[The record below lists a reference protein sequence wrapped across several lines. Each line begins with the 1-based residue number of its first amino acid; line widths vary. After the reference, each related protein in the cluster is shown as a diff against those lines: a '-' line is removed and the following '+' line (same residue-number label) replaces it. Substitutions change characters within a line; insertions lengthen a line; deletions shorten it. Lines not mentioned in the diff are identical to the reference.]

1 MTSTLHRLAAT
12 VALVS
17 LSCGA
22 AVAQQWPART
32 IRAVVPLTAGSAT
45 DTIARSVL
53 DQVSSQLGQPI
64 IVENR
69 PGAGNTIGMAAVAR
83 AEPDGYSI
91 LINSSSH
98 TTVPAMHRNLSFDTL
113 RDLAPIVPLGNM
125 PSVVL
130 VSPSKGYKSLS
141 DLIGAAKARPGAMN
155 YGSAGVGNFSHF
167 ATEVLRGAAGF
178 EAVHVPSKGA
188 PEALTELVAGRID
201 FFISPLILA
210 LPLLQDGKVQALA
223 VSGSERAGALPD
235 VPTTVE
241 AGYPN
246 SAYNFWIGM
255 FAPAKTPSAILDRL
269 HEEARKALDTPAVMQ
284 RLAKLGID
292 PMTLTPAAFDKL
304 VRDEVAVNTQVA
316 ERAGIRAN

>member
-98 TTVPAMHRNLSFDTL
+98 TTVPAMHRTCHSIRCATL
-113 RDLAPIVPLGNM
+113 RRSCHWGTCRRSCWYRRRRVT
-125 PSVVL
+125 S
-130 VSPSKGYKSLS
+130 
-141 DLIGAAKARPGAMN
+141 RC
-155 YGSAGVGNFSHF
+155 
-167 ATEVLRGAAGF
+167 
-178 EAVHVPSKGA
+178 
-188 PEALTELVAGRID
+188 
-201 FFISPLILA
+201 
-210 LPLLQDGKVQALA
+210 
-223 VSGSERAGALPD
+223 
-235 VPTTVE
+235 PT
-241 AGYPN
+241 
-246 SAYNFWIGM
+246 
-255 FAPAKTPSAILDRL
+255 
-269 HEEARKALDTPAVMQ
+269 
-284 RLAKLGID
+284 
-292 PMTLTPAAFDKL
+292 
-304 VRDEVAVNTQVA
+304 
-316 ERAGIRAN
+316 